1 MSASA
6 DPVRALLTEH
16 RELCAAA
23 VDPLEIAA
31 GLEARGV
38 DEATAARCRHRD
50 VFALAEELHARAGRP
65 APPPAPRPARRAGV
79 RLALPLLPGA
89 LCAAGLW
96 LVDRLPPE
104 AAPGRAALT
113 VACGVLTLLAVLLVL
128 ARHAPPGVAG
138 LLALPPV
145 GYALVGD
152 AMLGELLVGRH
163 HETGSAAGAALL
175 LAFSVAPIAWCRDA
189 FTDRC
194 AALLAAPRLRE
205 FAAGARASLLRGC
218 LLLAAALAVPPAAL
232 WLLSPPW
239 APWAG
244 GGTLAAAALG
254 WPLGLAALLVRHG
267 LRALAAAGLAL
278 VGAVELLALALA
290 GAGWLPGCSA
300 LAEPVAA
307 PVAAHGTAVVP
318 LAACAVGGCLLL
330 VGAVVA
336 LPRPSAHRA
345 LPLRPVDG
353 RAGRVP
359 GTGPRDAPRAP
370 SPAAPPDLSPDP
382 SPDAPPDPS
391 PGVSQRR
398 PPPRPWPHRS
408 HARSTTSDD
417 RTTRHAGHDR
427 NRSPGRPEV

>member
-6 DPVRALLTEH
+6 DPVRSLLAEH

-50 VFALAEELHARAGRP
+50 VFSLAEELHARAARP
-65 APPPAPRPARRAGV
+65 APPPAPRPTARAGA

-113 VACGVLTLLAVLLVL
+113 VACGVLTLLAVLVVL

-152 AMLGELLVGRH
+152 EMLAELLVGQR
-163 HETGSAAGAALL
+163 HETGSTAAAALL
-175 LAFSVAPIAWCRDA
+175 LAFSVAPVAWCRDA
-189 FTDRC
+189 FTDRR
-194 AALLAAPRLRE
+194 AALLAVPRLRE
-205 FAAGARASLLRGC
+205 FAAGTRVSLLRCC
-218 LLLAAALAVPPAAL
+218 LLLACALAVPPVAL
-232 WLLSPPW
+232 WLLAPPW
-239 APWAG
+239 APLEGAAP
-244 GGTLAAAALG
+244 LAAAALG

-267 LRALAAAGLAL
+267 LRGLAAAGLAL
-278 VGAVELLALALA
+278 VGGVELVALALA
-290 GAGWLPGCSA
+290 GAGWLPGCAA
-300 LAEPVAA
+300 LAEPVAEL
-307 PVAAHGTAVVP
+307 VAAHGAAVVP
-318 LAACAVGGCLLL
+318 LAACAAGGGLLL
-330 VGAVVA
+330 VGAVVV

-345 LPLRPVDG
+345 VPVRPADD
-353 RAGRVP
+353 RAGRAP
-359 GTGPRDAPRAP
+359 GDASSDP
-370 SPAAPPDLSPDP
+370 SSALPTDLSSDL
-382 SPDAPPDPS
+382 SIQPP

-398 PPPRPWPHRS
+398 PPSRPWPHRS

-427 NRSPGRPEV
+427 SRSPEAPEV